1 MVLLDWIILIG
12 TLLFIVIYG
21 VIKSKGSKNIEEYVL
36 ANKQTNWFTV
46 GLSVMATQAS
56 AITFLSTPGQAFHDG
71 MGFVQFYFGLPI
83 AMVII
88 CLVFIPLYH
97 KLNVYT
103 AYEFLESRFDLKTR
117 TLTAILFLIQR
128 GLSAGITIFAP
139 AIILSALLG
148 WDLLWM
154 NILIGTLVI
163 IYTVSGGTKAVNVT
177 QKQQMAVMMG
187 GMAVA
192 FVILLIELPAG
203 INFSNA
209 LKIAGAG
216 GKLEVLDFSFNFN
229 NRYTFWSGIIGGTFL
244 ALSYFGTDQSQVQR
258 YLSGKSLK
266 QSQMGLIM
274 NGILKV
280 PMQFF
285 ILLVGVMV
293 FVFYQFNSSPL
304 HFNPSAVNAVENS
317 IYAEAYSALATE
329 KQGLDEQLIEAQISY
344 GKAVNEAEKQEFAAL
359 VSELNQA
366 EQGLRDQAVALI
378 KKADPNAET
387 NDKDY
392 VFIHFILNNLPR
404 GLIGLLL
411 AVILSAAM
419 SSTASELNALGS
431 TTTIDLY
438 KRNRPG
444 KREKHYV
451 AVSRAFTLLWGI
463 IAIVVANS
471 AHLFDNLIQL
481 VNIIGSIDRAV
492 ASRNLKCCNVVYRL
506 RTQRSGKYHHD
517 RFIQEKPSRKTG
529 KTLCCCFPC
538 LYLIMGNYCYCR
550 GQFRTFIRQPHSVG
564 QYHRFDILRKCFR
577 DFPTGIFHSLC
588 EEPSRFYCGHHHAN
602 HHYLF
607 LVYRPD
613 ALFMAEL
620 GGVCHR
626 HRNCA
631 CASDDLGK

>member
-1 MVLLDWIILIG
+1 MLRIDWIVLIG
-12 TLLFIVIYG
+12 TLLFIVLYG
-21 VIKSKGSKNIEEYVL
+21 TWKSRQQRSVGDYFKGGST
-36 ANKQTNWFTV
+36 ANWWTI

-88 CLVFIPLYH
+88 CLVFLPIYH
-97 KLNVYT
+97 RLNVFT
-103 AYEFLESRFDLKTR
+103 AYEYLESRFDKKTR
-117 TLTAILFLIQR
+117 TLTALLFLIQR
-128 GLSAGITIFAP
+128 GLACGITIFAP
-139 AIILSALLG
+139 SIILSAVLG
-148 WDLLWM
+148 WNLFYL
-154 NILIGTLVI
+154 NIIIGVLVI
-163 IYTVSGGTKAVNVT
+163 IYTVSGGTKAVSVT
-177 QKQQMAVMMG
+177 QRQQMAVIFV
-187 GMAVA
+187 GMLIA
-192 FVILLIELPAG
+192 FLLILNYLPLD
-203 INFSNA
+203 ITFVKA
-209 LKIAGAG
+209 LEIAGAN
-216 GKLEVLDFSFNFN
+216 GKMDILDFSFDFD

-344 GKAVNEAEKQEFAAL
+344 GKAVNEAEKQEYAAL

-431 TTTIDLY
+431 TTAIDLY

-481 VNIIGSIDRAV
+481 VNIIGSIFYGNVLGIFLLAFFIRYVKSRAV
-492 ASRNLKCCNVVYRL
+492 FIAAIITQIIIIYFWYIDLMPYLWLNLVGSAIVI
-506 RTQRSGKYHHD
+506 G
-517 RFIQEKPSRKTG
+517 IA
-529 KTLCCCFPC
+529 
-538 LYLIMGNYCYCR
+538 LILQVIIGNKD
-550 GQFRTFIRQPHSVG
+550 S
-564 QYHRFDILRKCFR
+564 
-577 DFPTGIFHSLC
+577 
-588 EEPSRFYCGHHHAN
+588 
-602 HHYLF
+602 
-607 LVYRPD
+607 
-613 ALFMAEL
+613 EL
-620 GGVCHR
+620 PETI
-626 HRNCA
+626 
-631 CASDDLGK
+631 S